1 MSMKVMNGLDL
12 SSTQIHN
19 VADPSVS
26 TDAATKN
33 YVDNLVNGLNW
44 HQHVRVASTANVT
57 VSSPGTSI
65 DGVTLNNG
73 DRVLLKNQTTGSEN
87 GIYTFN
93 GSASAMTR
101 TTDGAQGNLTAN
113 STAYVAEGTTNAD
126 TAWTVTT
133 NDPITVG
140 TTALAF
146 AQVGGG
152 TTYTAGNGISIS
164 SNTISVNN
172 GAGLT
177 FSGAQLVVDHN
188 VVPKKYTVTLG
199 ASATSYTITHSLGT
213 QDVTVAVY
221 QAATPYNVVYPDV
234 AYTDAN
240 TVTLTFASA
249 PSTGAYKVVVI
260 G

>member
-1 MSMKVMNGLDL
+1 MSFKVLNGLDL
-12 SSTQIHN
+12 ASGQIHN

-73 DRVLLKNQTTGSEN
+73 DRVLLKNQTTASEN

-93 GSASAMTR
+93 GSAAAMTR

-113 STAYVAEGTTNAD
+113 STAYVAEGTANAD

-152 TTYTAGNGISIS
+152 TSYTAGNGINIASNVIS
-164 SNTISVNN
+164 AVAGN
-172 GAGLT
+172 GI
-177 FSGAQLVVDHN
+177 VVDGTG
-188 VVPKKYTVTLG
+188 VRIDTTKVPQKYSTTL
-199 ASATSYTITHSLGT
+199 ATSATSYTVTHNLGT
-213 QDVTVAVY
+213 QDVLVTVYTVSNGA
-221 QAATPYNVVYPDV
+221 VVYPDITN
-234 AYTDAN
+234 ATTN
-240 TVTLTFASA
+240 TVTVAFASA
-249 PSTGAYKVVVI
+249 PAASTYRVVVI